1 MGILNLGGGSGLLGL
16 GGIGGVSSTGA
27 LGTMGGLLDPQ
38 EMKKQQIKNAMLQ
51 AGISLM
57 TNGGIG
63 EAAGAGLLG
72 ERAWPDLAAE
82 TAQSRGECAIC
93 VGPDANAAN
102 LLAFV
107 GDGKMMTP
115 GLTDILNC
123 IHRCSLRLAI
133 D

>member
-63 EAAGAGLLG
+63 EAAGAGLLWN
-72 ERAWPDLAAE
+72 ERRAMADVRRRKGAHFTCWRPDLTGHSSHQTIKPPNRPEGRRMAVRH
-82 TAQSRGECAIC
+82 QS
-93 VGPDANAAN
+93 
-102 LLAFV
+102 
-107 GDGKMMTP
+107 T
-115 GLTDILNC
+115 
-123 IHRCSLRLAI
+123 SAI
-133 D
+133 DT